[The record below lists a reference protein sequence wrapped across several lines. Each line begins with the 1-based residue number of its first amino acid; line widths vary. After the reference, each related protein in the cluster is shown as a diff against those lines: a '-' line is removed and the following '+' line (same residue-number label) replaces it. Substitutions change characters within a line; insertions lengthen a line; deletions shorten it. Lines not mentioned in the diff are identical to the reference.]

1 LASILALT
9 VMALAAV
16 ATVVFVGVL
25 KPVSAT
31 AYALFAGWLLLP
43 QIVIAATTVVARH
56 HGRAVPA
63 GEWLLAAG
71 CAAGG
76 VLLFTDI
83 LFRHRDAQGGIAI
96 LMVPLLQLPAWLV
109 LRWLFRRLA
118 GPPRA

>member
-1 LASILALT
+1 MASILALT
-9 VMALAAV
+9 VMVLAAV
-16 ATVVFVGVL
+16 ATVVFVGIL

-31 AYALFAGWLLLP
+31 AYAVFAAWLLLP
-43 QIVIAATTVVARH
+43 HIVIAASTLAARRR
-56 HGRAVPA
+56 GRSVPA

-76 VLLFTDI
+76 VLLLADI
-83 LFRHRDAQGGIAI
+83 MFWHRDAQGGIAI

-118 GPPRA
+118 GRPRA